1 MDELTRSQ
9 YWGYTIG
16 ACPYTFDSD
25 WPDEYIFYPEP
36 PANNAD
42 DWDNLEIDIY
52 DPEKPF

>member
-9 YWGYTIG
+9 HWGYTIG
-16 ACPYTFDSD
+16 TCPYTFDSD

-42 DWDNLEIDIY
+42 DWDNLDIDIY